1 MDIMKVRHGAFAT
14 VPGPHGVTGMK
25 VIMVPVADRPEC
37 RIALEAAF
45 RLASELSA
53 NIVGYHLR
61 PHREERHAPNGAHLA
76 MALED
81 AELPPSSKSAI
92 KLNSTHAQNLFRATA
107 QQHGIQIAR
116 KPRVAGHALAYWN
129 EMVGTPE
136 KLFSIIG
143 PTADCIVV
151 SRPLAKSS
159 GPARA
164 FMLSALL
171 RSGRAL
177 LVLPQKPLAHSGR
190 RILIAWNQGVQA
202 AMATT
207 ASLPLLSRA
216 EQVHIVCCGK
226 ESSPGPKMAHGRN
239 YLLHWGIES
248 RLHHQKGL
256 DPAAEIIRTYKAL
269 KCDLL
274 VMGAYSRSHLRE
286 RILGGV
292 THELLLKTNLP
303 VLALHS

>member
-1 MDIMKVRHGAFAT
+1 MDFCHGAFAT
-14 VPGPHGVTGMK
+14 APGLHGVSIVQ

-37 RIALEAAF
+37 KVALEAAF
-45 RLASELSA
+45 RLATRLSA

-61 PHREERHAPNGAHLA
+61 PHREEHHSNSGARLPLV
-76 MALED
+76 LEES
-81 AELPPSSKSAI
+81 ELPRQSQSTI
-92 KLNSTHAQNLFRATA
+92 KLNSANAQKLFRIIA
-107 QQHGIQIAR
+107 QQHGISIAR
-116 KPRVAGHALAYWN
+116 KPRIAGHPLAFWN

-143 PTADCIVV
+143 PTSDCIVV
-151 SRPLAKSS
+151 SRPYARSS

-171 RSGRAL
+171 RSGRPW
-177 LVLPQKPLAHSGR
+177 LVLPQKHLAHSGT

-202 AMATT
+202 AKAMT
-207 ASLPLLSRA
+207 AALPLLARA

-226 ESSPGPKMAHGRN
+226 ESTPGPKMAHARN

-248 RLHHQKGL
+248 RIHHCKGRDPAGEIIKTYKGL
-256 DPAAEIIRTYKAL
+256 G
-269 KCDLL
+269 CDLL

-292 THELLLKTNLP
+292 THEMLSKTNVP
-303 VLALHS
+303 VFTLHS